1 MGSSLERAARSSRVE
16 TLDACRPEPARAALP
31 VNGGQ
36 STMRGLI
43 TEAIRRVGSQKAAA
57 IGMAMDPAQL
67 TRQLGNGH
75 LTVER
80 MEALPPVF
88 AAELGRLLVEEYG
101 ALATPQARIRQK
113 ARELREIAAEMDQAA
128 ELIA

>member
-1 MGSSLERAARSSRVE
+1 MALSIDRAARATRVDS
-16 TLDACRPEPARAALP
+16 LDGCRPALAKAALP
-31 VNGGQ
+31 VNDGQ
-36 STMRGLI
+36 STMRALI
-43 TEAIRRVGSQKAAA
+43 AEAIRRVGSQKAAA

-80 MEALPPVF
+80 LEALPPVF
-88 AAELGRLLVEEYG
+88 AAELGRLLVEEFG
-101 ALATPQARIRQK
+101 ALATPRARIRQK
-113 ARELREIAAEMDQAA
+113 ARELREIAAEMEQAA